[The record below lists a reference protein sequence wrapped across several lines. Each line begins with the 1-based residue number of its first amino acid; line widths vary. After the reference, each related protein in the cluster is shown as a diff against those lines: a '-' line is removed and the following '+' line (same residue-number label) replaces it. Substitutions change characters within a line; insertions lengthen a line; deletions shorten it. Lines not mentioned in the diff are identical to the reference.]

1 MEKYPL
7 GRYFYKVSR
16 LSEYALLSFHATSF
30 ILIILMRA
38 FGLLQ
43 FWFGIYTKTTANSIL
58 LQKKTSSSLT
68 EKNVTIQSNKA
79 QKVGQKR

>member
-43 FWFGIYTKTTANSIL
+43 FGLVYTPRQLRIL
-58 LQKKTSSSLT
+58 FCYKKKPLQ
-68 EKNVTIQSNKA
+68 A
-79 QKVGQKR
+79 